1 MFTLCNT
8 SAEEIRSKYLNS
20 MWISLF
26 FYRTQLKQKKK
37 NVWLFICFGSFF
49 PGSGLEKLT
58 NIPDPGK
65 NSLSNRIRI
74 HNTAEMWKSCEGAL
88 SNAAHSSVVG
98 LRQEWRASKITV
110 HISDIW
116 KVDSDGWA
124 ASKITVHISDIWKV
138 WPAMDELHDPDKR
151 PWISEVLRPAEILA
165 EYQVPR
171 RY

>member
-1 MFTLCNT
+1 
-8 SAEEIRSKYLNS
+8 

-26 FYRTQLKQKKK
+26 FYSTQLKQKKK

-65 NSLSNRIRI
+65 NSLSSNRIRI

-116 KVDSDGWA
+116 KV
-124 ASKITVHISDIWKV
+124 